1 MSAARGAQW
10 RLFRAVA
17 VVVSLVLVAAS
28 VMVTTEALG
37 NPGSVLADKT
47 LQVLFS
53 VVTVVTLLV
62 GARRRSGADRDWRLW
77 MTATACCMGLG
88 LGVWIWTKLIS
99 GLPLPASTLGN
110 IAYFMVPVF
119 ALITVISLID
129 LGVAGEEQQQQ
140 ATRPRRARA
149 VLLLDVVIVASSVLL
164 VGHAGLMLKLTNR
177 SASSM
182 AGGNLVLQLMHP
194 ISYVLVAVIAVLV
207 SGARGLSRQPALGLL
222 VLGFLAHAVS
232 ATITTSLVLSGI
244 RHIPPVIDIGYMTGN
259 ALFLLTA
266 VAPPGRPSSRKRRRS
281 DHWLRLAVP
290 YVPLPIAALFL
301 AFRATDGTQIEP
313 LEIYLGS
320 CLIAAVVG
328 RQLIAIADNLWL
340 LGRLRASQRE
350 LEYQAYHDSLTGLA
364 NRALFQETLRR
375 AVENNTATG
384 PPLLVLFIDFD
395 DFKKVNDQYGHA
407 TGDALLRVIS
417 ARLRALLPST
427 DLVARL
433 GGDEFGILL
442 HQNGKT
448 AEQVGTAVLEGMQR
462 PYQVDGREHVVRAS
476 IGLAELSPD
485 DATLTAEELLAR
497 ADSAMY
503 TAKRR
508 GKGTLALHST

>member
-1 MSAARGAQW
+1 M
-10 RLFRAVA
+10 A

-28 VMVTTEALG
+28 VVVITEALG
-37 NPGSVLADKT
+37 NPGTVLADKT

-53 VVTVVTLLV
+53 VVTVVTLLI
-62 GARRRSGADRDWRLW
+62 GARRRTGADRGWRLW
-77 MTATACCMGLG
+77 MAATACCMGLG
-88 LGVWIWTKLIS
+88 LGVWIWIKLIS

-110 IAYFMVPVF
+110 VAYFMVPVF

-129 LGVAGEEQQQQ
+129 LDVVGEEQ
-140 ATRPRRARA
+140 RPAARPKRARV
-149 VLLLDVVIVASSVLL
+149 VLLLDVVIIASSVLL

-177 SASSM
+177 SSSAG

-194 ISYVLVAVIAVLV
+194 ISYVLVAVIAVIV
-207 SGARGLSRQPALGLL
+207 SGVRGLWRQPALGLL
-222 VLGFLAHAVS
+222 VLGFLAHAAS
-232 ATITTSLVLSGI
+232 ATITTSLVLSGVK
-244 RHIPPVIDIGYMTGN
+244 HIPPVIDIGYMTGN

-266 VAPPGRPSSRKRRRS
+266 VAPPGRPAPGRRRRS
-281 DHWLRLAVP
+281 DHWLHLAVP

-301 AFRATDGTQIEP
+301 GFRTTDGTQIEP
-313 LEIYLGS
+313 LEIYLGFG
-320 CLIAAVVG
+320 LVAAVVG

-375 AVENNTATG
+375 AVEDNSASA

-407 TGDALLRVIS
+407 TGDALLQAIS
-417 ARLRALLPST
+417 ARLRELLPST

-448 AEQVGTAVLEGMQR
+448 PEQIGTAVLEGMQQ
-462 PYQVDGREHVVRAS
+462 PYLVDGREHVVRAS

-485 DATLTAEELLAR
+485 DPALTAEELLAR

-508 GKGTLALHST
+508 GKGTLALHPA

>member
-1 MSAARGAQW
+1 MSANAGAQW
-10 RLFRAVA
+10 RSFRAVA

-53 VVTVVTLLV
+53 LVTVLILLV
-62 GARRRSGADRDWRLW
+62 GARRRSGADRGWRLW
-77 MTATACCMGLG
+77 MAATACCMGLG

-110 IAYFMVPVF
+110 VAYFMVPVF

-129 LGVAGEEQQQQ
+129 LGVGEEQHPV
-140 ATRPRRARA
+140 TRPKRMRA
-149 VLLLDVVIVASSVLL
+149 VLVLDVVIIASSVLL

-177 SASSM
+177 SA
-182 AGGNLVLQLMHP
+182 AVNEAGNLVLQLLHP
-194 ISYVLVAVIAVLV
+194 TSYVLVAVIAVLV
-207 SGARGLSRQPALGLL
+207 SGPRGLLRQPALGLL
-222 VLGFLAHAVS
+222 VLGFLAHATS

-266 VAPPGRPSSRKRRRS
+266 VAPPGRPLPRKRRRS
-281 DHWLRLAVP
+281 DHWLHLAVP

-301 AFRATDGTQIEP
+301 AFRITETTQVEP
-313 LEIYLGS
+313 VEIYLGFW
-320 CLIAAVVG
+320 LVGAVVG

-375 AVENNTATG
+375 AVDGNSATG

-407 TGDALLRVIS
+407 TGDALLREIS
-417 ARLRALLPST
+417 ARLRELLPST

-442 HQNGKT
+442 HQNGKSP
-448 AEQVGTAVLEGMQR
+448 EEVGNAVLEGMQR

-476 IGLAELSPD
+476 IGLAELGPGESG
-485 DATLTAEELLAR
+485 LTADELLAR

-508 GKGTLALHST
+508 GKGTLALHSA